1 MNSLLLIHNIYIL
14 KHNSNIHL
22 IPPRPLLTIR
32 FSAFCHLTSAK
43 LETAHPVTSSVVV
56 RLFIASYN
64 CVEMAKNVN
73 AVNCINWEHSEN
85 FLRRSDGLK
94 LSHPSSLLTWV
105 DDMKKWPELS
115 YGDIFNYF
123 VLSEGVDGAAMK
135 HFKSTEAYQYLH
147 SGKVDRVMLHSEGDF
162 VFLKANV
169 HPSQSSSPTHSAWVL
184 ISKQGSVETTGC
196 SCIADLG
203 RSCSHAASILW
214 KVKLSHT
221 SSLLFII
228 HDNVFQWLCC

>member
-1 MNSLLLIHNIYIL
+1 MGETSGSLDA
-14 KHNSNIHL
+14 IHL

-64 CVEMAKNVN
+64 SVEMAKNVN

-105 DDMKKWPELS
+105 DDMKK
-115 YGDIFNYF
+115 
-123 VLSEGVDGAAMK
+123 
-135 HFKSTEAYQYLH
+135 
-147 SGKVDRVMLHSEGDF
+147 
-162 VFLKANV
+162 
-169 HPSQSSSPTHSAWVL
+169 
-184 ISKQGSVETTGC
+184 
-196 SCIADLG
+196 
-203 RSCSHAASILW
+203 
-214 KVKLSHT
+214 
-221 SSLLFII
+221 
-228 HDNVFQWLCC
+228 

>member
-1 MNSLLLIHNIYIL
+1 
-14 KHNSNIHL
+14 
-22 IPPRPLLTIR
+22 
-32 FSAFCHLTSAK
+32 
-43 LETAHPVTSSVVV
+43 
-56 RLFIASYN
+56 
-64 CVEMAKNVN
+64 MAKNVN

-135 HFKSTEAYQYLH
+135 NFKSTEAYQYLH

-169 HPSQSSSPTHSAWVL
+169 HPSQSSSSTHSAWVL

-196 SCIADLG
+196 SCIAGLG